1 MKKIIKNDNDS
12 IVSKRTSYTEDIEEF
27 EEPTINQS
35 LENTND
41 ILFSQNNIFI
51 LNKKLVKQT
60 KKPKNKK
67 LHNNS
72 FLFKPKL
79 FSKDYDDV
87 NMEKW
92 FRNRIKITHDEK
104 NPKKKLYKLYSDD
117 KIKHSAL
124 LYAQKENGI
133 YVIRND
139 FGIEAKIRW
148 NIFSNHFKVYDD
160 KDNLIEEIIYNFNF
174 KGWNGP
180 TKLKIFIPKTLD
192 KKKSWSKNKNKQ
204 IIHKTENKVPE
215 FSEYFKVFVLKFIR
229 RKVIPNEKN
238 IQIIFSDYKEE
249 KDNIL
254 LQFAQS
260 SKDEFILDYKY
271 PFNNIIAFALG
282 LTSLSSR
289 TFCK

>member
-117 KIKHSAL
+117 KMKHSAL

-260 SKDEFILDYKY
+260 SKDIFILDYKY
-271 PFNNIIAFALG
+271 PFNSIIAFALG